1 MLFAKAVEVF
11 IAELSLRAWVNTEEN
26 KRRTLQRND
35 ISSGISKYDQFDFLI
50 DIVPREEAKPVTQ
63 TKRADTNSGSILSQ
77 DQLQN
82 YFFQLSQQQQLQTA
96 GGQTGGPI
104 QIIQAAP
111 GQNQQQQ
118 FTLAP
123 QVFQLPVQGGA
134 TATSGQGQD
143 STQAQDSGSTNG
155 EKQQGQLASGPILL
169 SNVYGNSSDVVQQ
182 LTGPI
187 MSSQQ
192 YQTLL
197 QNPNSGQSG
206 PIIISNPQSLSQM
219 PTQFITNAGQVMQ
232 AIIPTTGGNIDASR
246 GKVQTA
252 GDGSES

>member
-63 TKRADTNSGSILSQ
+63 SKRADQHSGPILSQ

-96 GGQTGGPI
+96 SGQTGGPI

-134 TATSGQGQD
+134 TATSSQGQD
-143 STQAQDSGSTNG
+143 STQQLAGGESGSTNG
-155 EKQQGQLASGPILL
+155 EKQLASGPILL
-169 SNVYGNSSDVVQQ
+169 SNIYGNSGEVQQ

-206 PIIISNPQSLSQM
+206 PILISNPQSLSQM

-232 AIIPTTGGNIDASR
+232 TIIPTTGGNIDASR